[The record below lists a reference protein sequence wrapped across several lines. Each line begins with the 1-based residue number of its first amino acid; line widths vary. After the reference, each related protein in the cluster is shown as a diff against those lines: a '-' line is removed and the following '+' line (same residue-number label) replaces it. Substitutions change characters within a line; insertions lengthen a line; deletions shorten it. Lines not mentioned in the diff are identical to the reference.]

1 VRGRVGIGVD
11 VVFVATNKQKNVRDA
26 RRTRKETFRLKGD
39 LFQTG
44 GGEQRGCKFVGSLG
58 IDQIRRG
65 SGINGQ

>member
-11 VVFVATNKQKNVRDA
+11 VAFVATNKQK
-26 RRTRKETFRLKGD
+26 KCKGCETDPKRNIRLKGD
-39 LFQTG
+39 SFQAG